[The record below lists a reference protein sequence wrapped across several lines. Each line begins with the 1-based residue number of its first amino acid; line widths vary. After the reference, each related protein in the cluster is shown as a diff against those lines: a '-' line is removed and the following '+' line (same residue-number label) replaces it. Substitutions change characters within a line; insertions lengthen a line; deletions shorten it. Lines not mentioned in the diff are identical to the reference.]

1 MLASPDKP
9 MPEASQRSQVA
20 RMWEGLRNIE
30 SAPEP
35 TRYDW
40 SVVFDALRLMEALI
54 EQKTWK
60 MADGSMADVVD
71 TNGLLEDAITGVAIA
86 GARHMQDGKTIRLD
100 ARYIVSV
107 RGILEDYEAIM
118 AQLTHRDMIRAHRLA
133 EKRRPYTFA
142 SVEKAAHHG

>member
-1 MLASPDKP
+1 LKPSSTQRSAKPSPNPHHRQTYTRVDEMLASPDKP

-100 ARYIVSV
+100 ARYIAGDKPPQV
-107 RGILEDYEAIM
+107 GLD
-118 AQLTHRDMIRAHRLA
+118 
-133 EKRRPYTFA
+133 
-142 SVEKAAHHG
+142 